1 MRSMSP
7 IPIRRPSS
15 IRPIPSTRQTAAWSR
30 RVDRNGAFHF
40 TKTNAHSGNNGRAAI
55 LNDENNANL
64 LYTTGNAGNG
74 SSPQPNGVTIGAGA
88 QIFNAQSGAL
98 NDQIVDLPTPVGSF
112 NITQLGDKADKI
124 GKDTNFRG
132 LTIFNNVVY
141 YTKGSG
147 GNGINT
153 VYFIDTTGNAC
164 PTGGVGLPQPGATL
178 STTAIPYNMSLLQ
191 TEGVTPYNMCILNGF
206 NTTLA
211 STTTNVFPFG
221 VWFANANTLYV
232 ADEGD
237 GYAGGLDLYS
247 HAAAQTTAGLQKW
260 VLEGATWTHV
270 YTLQNNL
277 GLGVSYTVSGYPTG
291 LNLATCVVPTGTPP
305 AVNSCPTSK
314 GLSAAASAPDGLP
327 VVSRNRRSPQH
338 HWTC

>member
-1 MRSMSP
+1 
-7 IPIRRPSS
+7 
-15 IRPIPSTRQTAAWSR
+15 
-30 RVDRNGAFHF
+30 V
-40 TKTNAHSGNNGRAAI
+40 I
-55 LNDENNANL
+55 L
-64 LYTTGNAGNG
+64 
-74 SSPQPNGVTIGAGA
+74 GAGA
-88 QIFNAQSGAL
+88 QFITPSFLPEFLQNPGT
-98 NDQIVDLPTPVGSF
+98 PTPVGSF
-112 NITQLGDKADKI
+112 NITQVPPNTTDKI

-178 STTAIPYNMSLLQ
+178 PTTAIPYNMSLLQ

-277 GLGVSYTVSGYPTG
+277 RLGVSYTVSG
-291 LNLATCVVPTGTPP
+291 CW
-305 AVNSCPTSK
+305 C
-314 GLSAAASAPDGLP
+314 LSIGGKAFSI
-327 VVSRNRRSPQH
+327 STRR
-338 HWTC
+338 